1 MLSGCWDCFQTIVDE
16 LLAENEV
23 NKVSLVSASSNENVN
38 INAIKLYD
46 QDFTTIRDECRAE
59 GKLFVDAFCP
69 SLQESDQEITW
80 LRPGEI
86 TDDPKFYIDG
96 FSRFDTNQGAT
107 NNCWFVV
114 AAGNLTLQNHHFQ
127 RVVPADNSNYG
138 DATYAGIFHFR

>member
-1 MLSGCWDCFQTIVDE
+1 MLSGCWECFQTIVDE

-23 NKVSLVSASSNENVN
+23 NKVSLVSASYNENIN
-38 INAIKLYD
+38 INAIKLFD
-46 QDFTTIRDECRAE
+46 QDFTTMRAE
-59 GKLFVDAFCP
+59 YQAKGELFEDAYCP
-69 SLQESDQEITW
+69 SLKETDQEITW

-86 TDDPKFYIDG
+86 TEDPKFYVDG

-114 AAGNLTLQNHHFQ
+114 AAGNLTLQNHLFH

-138 DATYAGIFHFR
+138 DDTYAGIFHFR